1 MKKFLAIVLTLL
13 MLVSL
18 AGCMKKVQKIPIS
31 DLKSRDGLM
40 LVIGTE
46 LGGSSDSEDRVVS
59 IEHEIF
65 WDGKITQTKH
75 HSNSDDESWE
85 LDLSDD
91 DYMKFYEFAESAYL
105 NDTYRWV
112 KKHHNSTT
120 YTLDYYPA
128 GGQGRVC
135 LISGYS
141 YGNEELSSAI
151 ELAESYFADFEPEPE
166 YTIQELKLRDGVMA
180 KFSVFDAGAEEDHKT
195 VYVLQWRGSLDK
207 YIYDKDQVVAYEL
220 NKASAD
226 DYMAIYNWCKE
237 AYMEDIFAD
246 YSKDECDDGILWRIL
261 YNDPDKEPFE
271 IYYGC
276 ICENE
281 ELSAMADLITSY
293 FE

>member
-46 LGGSSDSEDRVVS
+46 IDSSSDSEGEDRVVS

-105 NDTYRWV
+105 NDSFRWV
-112 KKHHNSTT
+112 KQYNRGHI
-120 YTLDYYPA
+120 YTFDYYPA
-128 GGQGRVC
+128 DGKGSVC
-135 LISGYS
+135 LFSGS
-141 YGNEELSSAI
+141 FSGNEELSNTI
-151 ELAESYFADFEPEPE
+151 DLAESYFADFEPETFE
-166 YTIQELKLRDGVMA
+166 QLKYRTGIMA
-180 KFSVFDAGAEEDHKT
+180 NFYILNAWDKEAPKT
-195 VYVLQWRGSLDK
+195 LYQLAWSGSLSK
-207 YIYDKDQVVAYEL
+207 YIFDDENPMISAEHK
-220 NKASAD
+220 KASED

-237 AYMEDIFAD
+237 AYMEDTFAD